1 MSQDQIPT
9 WYQCLIIVFDERK
22 SILYVSQGLTISTRR
37 LVCYFFLEASPI
49 VFVKDLGTI
58 NYIFLIPAD
67 LYAFLDKPMEVPD
80 WPCHTQAV
88 ERAIRDLIKAGQHV
102 KGEEARDGWLLAQAA
117 GRQMLPRNKTKA
129 DFASF
134 FKD

>member
-1 MSQDQIPT
+1 
-9 WYQCLIIVFDERK
+9 
-22 SILYVSQGLTISTRR
+22 
-37 LVCYFFLEASPI
+37 
-49 VFVKDLGTI
+49 
-58 NYIFLIPAD
+58 
-67 LYAFLDKPMEVPD
+67 MEVPD

-129 DFASF
+129 DFASL